1 MHIKPIKKPDF
12 FIVGA
17 PRCGTTA
24 MINYLGQH
32 PEIYTPKEK
41 ESHHFATDL
50 IPFDD
55 HFRSREN
62 YLKLFNDKKDEKLI
76 GEASVFYLYS
86 KEAAQNLY
94 EFNKNAKIIIMIRNP
109 VDMIYSY
116 YSKLVSNGDENIL
129 DFKSAL
135 EAEEKRKRGIFIP
148 KNIRFK
154 ERLYYSEVVRFSE
167 QIERYFN
174 IFDKDSVHYVI
185 YDNFKYDTKNEYK
198 KTLEFLNVNPHFQPE
213 FKIFN
218 QNMRIRSNALRDFFK
233 NPPPWAYLFG
243 KLVPPYMLKFIH
255 NKLDRINIK
264 YVKRKPMDPELRKT
278 LRKQFLPEVQRV
290 SILLGRDLS
299 CW

>member
-1 MHIKPIKKPDF
+1 M
-12 FIVGA
+12 
-17 PRCGTTA
+17 
-24 MINYLGQH
+24 
-32 PEIYTPKEK
+32 
-41 ESHHFATDL
+41 
-50 IPFDD
+50 D

-76 GEASVFYLYS
+76 GEASVFCLYS
-86 KEAAQNLY
+86 KEAARNLY

-116 YSKLVSNGDENIL
+116 YLKLVSNGDENIL

-218 QNMRIRSNALRDFFK
+218 QNIRIRSKALRDFLK
-233 NPPPWAYLFG
+233 IHRHGHIYL
-243 KLVPPYMLKFIH
+243 
-255 NKLDRINIK
+255 
-264 YVKRKPMDPELRKT
+264 E
-278 LRKQFLPEVQRV
+278 
-290 SILLGRDLS
+290 S
-299 CW
+299 